1 MFSLA
6 IASRKYDS
14 RHFRTS
20 GTTLEQNPILRISLP
35 VLLVPKSL
43 STTLCGGMGH
53 LRQPIH
59 SVFVFIKSLL
69 SAKDFLRNCLHTSK
83 SWGALHSGQ
92 RVASDFFSFLLW
104 VLLLATSWESVA
116 KVLNLG
122 GFLKLKV
129 GGQNV
134 KERNEGMPT
143 CKPVDV
149 QDLQRAELQ
158 ILKIVQNEA
167 FQNEIKMLKDTKIK
181 FQATDKDARKERM
194 KTMKRSISLYKLDPF
209 IDKNGVLRVGGRL
222 RQFSVPCEVKHPVS
236 LPWKGHVTNLI
247 LCLYHQLVQHQGR
260 KRITQNEIR
269 SSGYWIIGGSSAV
282 SDHISKRVS
291 CRKLRGR
298 PQEQKIA
305 NLPEDPLEPALSFTF
320 CAVDYFG
327 PWYVKE
333 GHREMKR
340 YGVLSTCLA
349 FRTVHLEVAS
359 SLSNDSFLNAYR
371 RFVGRRGPVR
381 QLQSDQGT
389 NFVGAKIELQQAL
402 FLFQHEKIQQELAKR
417 NCD

>member
-1 MFSLA
+1 M
-6 IASRKYDS
+6 
-14 RHFRTS
+14 
-20 GTTLEQNPILRISLP
+20 
-35 VLLVPKSL
+35 
-43 STTLCGGMGH
+43 
-53 LRQPIH
+53 
-59 SVFVFIKSLL
+59 
-69 SAKDFLRNCLHTSK
+69 
-83 SWGALHSGQ
+83 
-92 RVASDFFSFLLW
+92 
-104 VLLLATSWESVA
+104 
-116 KVLNLG
+116 LNLG

-269 SSGYWIIGGSSAV
+269 SSGYWIIGGSSVV

-291 CRKLRGR
+291 CRKLRDR

-305 NLPEDPLEPALSFTF
+305 NLPEDPLEPAPSFTF

-327 PWYVKE
+327 PWYVK
-333 GHREMKR
+333 
-340 YGVLSTCLA
+340 
-349 FRTVHLEVAS
+349 
-359 SLSNDSFLNAYR
+359 
-371 RFVGRRGPVR
+371 
-381 QLQSDQGT
+381 
-389 NFVGAKIELQQAL
+389 
-402 FLFQHEKIQQELAKR
+402 
-417 NCD
+417 

>member
-1 MFSLA
+1 MRA
-6 IASRKYDS
+6 IAVCLRFQQRFRK
-14 RHFRTS
+14 T
-20 GTTLEQNPILRISLP
+20 
-35 VLLVPKSL
+35 
-43 STTLCGGMGH
+43 
-53 LRQPIH
+53 
-59 SVFVFIKSLL
+59 
-69 SAKDFLRNCLHTSK
+69 A
-83 SWGALHSGQ
+83 
-92 RVASDFFSFLLW
+92 AS
-104 VLLLATSWESVA
+104 EPQ
-116 KVLNLG
+116 
-122 GFLKLKV
+122 V

-158 ILKIVQNEA
+158 IIKIVQNEA
-167 FQNEIKMLKDTKIK
+167 FQNEIQMLKDTEIK

-194 KTMKRSISLYKLDPF
+194 KTMKRSTSLYKFDPF
-209 IDKNGVLRVGGRL
+209 IDENGVLRVGGRL
-222 RQFSVPCEVKHPVS
+222 RQFSVPYEVKHPVS

-247 LCLYHQLVQHQGR
+247 LCHYHQLVQHQGR

-269 SSGYWIIGGSSAV
+269 SSGYY
-282 SDHISKRVS
+282 HISKRVS

-305 NLPEDPLEPALSFTF
+305 NLPEDPLEPAPSFTF

-349 FRTVHLEVAS
+349 SRTVHLEVAS
-359 SLSNDSFLNAYR
+359 SLSTDSFLNAYR

-389 NFVGAKIELQQAL
+389 NFVGAKSELQQAL
-402 FLFQHEKIQQELAKR
+402 FIFNTRRYSKNWQRETVTR
-417 NCD
+417 